1 MAKPNPANSNNSS
14 IELDASDHKIIEAL
28 RNNAR
33 ASIRD
38 IAKATKIRPSTIHLR
53 IQKLIKNSIIEKFTL
68 RLNDKAIG
76 ENFIVFMFINTSKD
90 LSKSFFADPRLK
102 EAFGVTGEYDL
113 LLKYKFKDISEFND
127 YVINLRKNNDIIK
140 TLTTVCTIKL
150 KEEN

>member
-1 MAKPNPANSNNSS
+1 MRQNPTNS
-14 IELDASDHKIIEAL
+14 IEIDTSDHKIIVVL
-28 RNNAR
+28 RENSR

-38 IAKATKIRPSTIHLR
+38 IAKTTKLRPSTIHLR
-53 IQKLIKNSIIEKFTL
+53 IQKLIKNNIIEKFTL
-68 RLNDKAIG
+68 QLNDKAIG

-90 LSKSFFADPRLK
+90 LSKSFFADSRLK

-127 YVINLRKNNDIIK
+127 YVINLRKNSDIIK
-140 TLTTVCTIKL
+140 TLTTVVTIKL

>member
-1 MAKPNPANSNNSS
+1 MKPSLPDST
-14 IELDASDHKIIEAL
+14 ELDTADHKIISAL
-28 RNNAR
+28 REDSR

-38 IAKATKIRPSTIHLR
+38 IAKQTKLRPSTIHLR
-53 IQKLIKNSIIEKFTL
+53 IQKLIKNKIIERFTL
-68 RLNDKAIG
+68 QLNDKAIG

-90 LSKSFFADPRLK
+90 LSKAFFADPRLK

-127 YVINLRKNNDIIK
+127 YVINLRKNSDIIK
-140 TLTTVCTIKL
+140 TLTTVVTIKL